1 MSIKILLV
9 EDSPTQAAISRRDLE
24 GIGHDVEVE
33 VANSASDALRTIQT
47 RGPQFDLIVL
57 DLTLP
62 DGSGLDI
69 CRMVKTNAATRT
81 VPVIIFSMEA
91 LSTHRQSAYSAGADH
106 YISKGSTGDATLRL
120 VASTLLRKKL
130 RRLPRLG
137 EALVS
142 YGYLTIHQLQQALD
156 AQDAGQ
162 PPVMLGQWL
171 VQKGFVT
178 QIQLQEVL
186 DLQRNSDSHS

>member
-1 MSIKILLV
+1 MPMITVLLL
-9 EDSPTQAAISRRDLE
+9 EDSPTQAAISQRDLE
-24 GIGHDVEVE
+24 TISPEVQ
-33 VANSASDALRTIQT
+33 VQHASSAAEALKLIQT
-47 RGPQFDLIVL
+47 RGPIYDLFVL

-69 CRMVKTNAATRT
+69 CRMIKTNAATRS

-137 EALVS
+137 EILIS
-142 YGYLTIHQLQQALD
+142 CGYLTIHQLQQALD
-156 AQDAGQ
+156 AQD
-162 PPVMLGQWL
+162 PNHPVMLGQWL
-171 VQKGFVT
+171 VQKGFIT
-178 QIQLQEVL
+178 STQLQEVL
-186 DLQRNSDSHS
+186 SLQRTPDPG